1 MRLKQKLIDQL
12 QKIIFQDLVN
22 IIQSIQILF
31 YIMIQNQS
39 LERVEDHNPIILLL
53 LDVKNIYK
61 FIAGSYKVPDSF
73 ENGQK
78 KGFSISFRTQ
88 SG

>member
-1 MRLKQKLIDQL
+1 
-12 QKIIFQDLVN
+12 
-22 IIQSIQILF
+22 
-31 YIMIQNQS
+31 MIQNQS

-53 LDVKNIYK
+53 LDVQKIYK